1 MLDKNSTALSNK
13 QHFFLVKPGKR
24 ANLELYLSMLK
35 KKREALVRMQK
46 MSGTLDAMMCH
57 KILGG
62 IKNSIFSNQQKSPRV
77 PLNHGKKKKI
87 IDNWT
92 KCVCVSVQILS
103 LKKVVETK
111 VTGCK

>member
-13 QHFFLVKPGKR
+13 QYFFLVKPGKR
-24 ANLELYLSMLK
+24 ANLVLYLSMLK
-35 KKREALVRMQK
+35 RNQEALVRMQK
-46 MSGTLDAMMCH
+46 MSGTSDAIMCH
-57 KILGG
+57 KISDG

-77 PLNHGKKKKI
+77 PLNHGKRS

-111 VTGCK
+111 VSYWL

>member
-35 KKREALVRMQK
+35 KNREALVRMQK

-77 PLNHGKKKKI
+77 PLNHGKKKKKHRQLDQMCLCFCTNI
-87 IDNWT
+87 KSEESCGN
-92 KCVCVSVQILS
+92 
-103 LKKVVETK
+103 
-111 VTGCK
+111 